1 MAAYQIYIEAATKT
15 GDYACEAHNFSGTP
29 DQLLHR
35 TRQLIAP
42 QPTKTPFT
50 VVAFDKLK
58 TRVIV
63 LTRHGAP
70 DKAVLAALPSAE
82 EFARMATTHIP

>member
-1 MAAYQIYIEAATKT
+1 MASYKIYIEAALKT

-35 TRQLIAP
+35 TKQLITP

-63 LTRHGAP
+63 LTRNGAP
-70 DKAVLAALPSAE
+70 DRGVLAALPTAE
-82 EFARMATTHIP
+82 EFDRMATNHIP